1 MPFDGTLNPALERA
15 FAARDL
21 IASGW
26 CQGASRS
33 VDGRYCL
40 IGAMVAGA
48 GLSERFGRAVRLRTQ
63 AAGYAT
69 IQSWNDAP
77 GRTQAEVLTLLDD
90 VILELSHDPRS

>member
-1 MPFDGTLNPALERA
+1 
-15 FAARDL
+15 
-21 IASGW
+21 
-26 CQGASRS
+26 
-33 VDGRYCL
+33 
-40 IGAMVAGA
+40 
-48 GLSERFGRAVRLRTQ
+48 LRTQ